1 MSSVLEKINELGLDL
16 PPAPKPVA
24 AYIPAIRTGNLI
36 FTSGIL
42 PMKDGKVMYTKEI
55 GGFLNSVEQG
65 YEAAKLCALNALSVI
80 NDITG
85 LDNIEKII
93 KVTGYVNS
101 SPSFNEQP
109 KVINGASDLLVNI
122 FGENGKH
129 VRSAVGVNELPL
141 MASVELELI
150 VQVKS

>member
-1 MSSVLEKINELGLDL
+1 MLSIIEKINELGLEL

-24 AYIPAIRTGNLI
+24 SYIPAVRTGNLI

-42 PMKDGKVMYTKEI
+42 PIMNGRVIYTKEI
-55 GGFLNSVEQG
+55 GGFLNSIERG

-80 NDITG
+80 NDIAG
-85 LDNIEKII
+85 LDNIERII

-101 SPSFNEQP
+101 APSFNDQP

-129 VRSAVGVNELPL
+129 VRSAIGVNELPL
-141 MASVELELI
+141 LASVELELI
-150 VQVKS
+150 VQVK

>member
-1 MSSVLEKINELGLDL
+1 MSSVIEKIKELGLEL

-24 AYIPAIRTGNLI
+24 SYIPAIRTGNLV

-42 PMKDGKVMYTKEI
+42 PMLDGKVIYTKEI
-55 GGFLNSVEQG
+55 GGFLNSVEKG

-80 NDITG
+80 NDIAG

-101 SPSFNEQP
+101 APSFNEQP

-141 MASVELELI
+141 LASVELELI
-150 VQVKS
+150 VQVK